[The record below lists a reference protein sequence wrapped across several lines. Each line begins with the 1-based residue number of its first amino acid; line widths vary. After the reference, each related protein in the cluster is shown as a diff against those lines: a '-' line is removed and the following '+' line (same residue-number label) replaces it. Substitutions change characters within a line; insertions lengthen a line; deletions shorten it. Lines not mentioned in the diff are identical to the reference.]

1 MQLLSNFFFIVSNSL
16 LFIASVDVILS
27 SKRLDSRC
35 TYVAFNC
42 CIVNKYLIYYYSNC
56 IIFLQS
62 IDKHSILVFF
72 FSPRHIYFIVPGWQ
86 LKFLLFFVNYVIC
99 NWPVKLQP
107 RKMVKHTQKIC
118 RQQPTNCLSVLTN
131 L

>member
-16 LFIASVDVILS
+16 IFIASVDVILS

-62 IDKHSILVFF
+62 IDKHSILFFF

-86 LKFLLFFVNYVIC
+86 LKFLLFFVNYMSFAIDPLSA
-99 NWPVKLQP
+99 N
-107 RKMVKHTQKIC
+107 
-118 RQQPTNCLSVLTN
+118 PTKWSNTLKKFVGNSRRIV
-131 L
+131 

>member
-62 IDKHSILVFF
+62 IDKHSILFFF

-86 LKFLLFFVNYVIC
+86 LKFLLFFVNMSFAID
-99 NWPVKLQP
+99 P
-107 RKMVKHTQKIC
+107 
-118 RQQPTNCLSVLTN
+118 LSSNSTKWSNTLKKFVGN
-131 L
+131 SRRIV

>member
-62 IDKHSILVFF
+62 IDKHSILFFF

-86 LKFLLFFVNYVIC
+86 LKFLLFFVNMSFAID
-99 NWPVKLQP
+99 P
-107 RKMVKHTQKIC
+107 
-118 RQQPTNCLSVLTN
+118 LSSNSAKWSNTLKKFVGN
-131 L
+131 SRRIV

>member
-16 LFIASVDVILS
+16 IFIASVDVILS

-42 CIVNKYLIYYYSNC
+42 CIVNKYLIYYCSNC

-62 IDKHSILVFF
+62 IDKHSILFFF

-86 LKFLLFFVNYVIC
+86 LKFLLFFVNYMSFAID
-99 NWPVKLQP
+99 P
-107 RKMVKHTQKIC
+107 
-118 RQQPTNCLSVLTN
+118 LSSNPAKWSNTLKKFVGN
-131 L
+131 SRRIV

>member
-62 IDKHSILVFF
+62 IDKQSILFFF

-86 LKFLLFFVNYVIC
+86 LKFLLFFVNMSFAID
-99 NWPVKLQP
+99 P
-107 RKMVKHTQKIC
+107 
-118 RQQPTNCLSVLTN
+118 LSSNSAKWSNTLKKFVGN
-131 L
+131 SRRIV